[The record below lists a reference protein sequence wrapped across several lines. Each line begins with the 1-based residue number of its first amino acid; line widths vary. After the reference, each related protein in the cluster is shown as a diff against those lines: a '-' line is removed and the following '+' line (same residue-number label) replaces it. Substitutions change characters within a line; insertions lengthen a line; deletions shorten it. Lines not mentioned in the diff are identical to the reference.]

1 MNIRHQAERFVNA
14 SQTMVDLRDLVFNM
28 LSLLF
33 DELHGKGGMAG
44 DDEAGRAFAAVY
56 KPAVKAVFDGAGHAH
71 QVMANG
77 AGALLTSAENFL
89 KTESKIAKE
98 LLEANAAEPDIGY
111 QPRHDCS
118 PRSSHQAEDLPEVV
132 GETSWTDQHLLNSR
146 FHGQRDKLRD
156 VAGSWRAASI
166 ILNDAYWD
174 SEAAWTK
181 ATLDQAGET
190 ADAAE
195 NFFRKFVGKNP
206 PPTQVSEDET
216 LMANLPT
223 ACKMLANACEA
234 YADHIETALQRLPEE
249 SNPITG
255 EIQPIWERPMFGG
268 DGPDGGLHE
277 LLASDTRI
285 NRLGHIPPALDTAQS
300 RVKMP
305 QPDGGGLFPNL
316 PGFLAPLVRVPV
328 MIPAA
333 YRPPV
338 GPRVQPIP
346 PPTPQDPRFPTL
358 TSPQQQNFGM
368 WLNSLRAGDVS
379 GGKPAEIAY
388 QKRVAGYP
396 EYEVPIPPG
405 ISKNST
411 LMVDGFRNRDGMAI
425 EAKYVNNPQK
435 KCYRSLDELRANHQ
449 SGKKDF
455 LYDKDRKELAK
466 YAAAL
471 NDPRNTEMRGVET
484 VTNNQDSV
492 AYWRIMMAAYGVKGY
507 ARYVP

>member
-1 MNIRHQAERFVNA
+1 MNIRHQAEKFVNA
-14 SQTMVDLRDLVFNM
+14 SQTMVDLRDLIFNM

-33 DELHGKGGMAG
+33 DELNGNGGMAG
-44 DDEAGRAFAAVY
+44 DDEAGRAFATVY
-56 KPAVKAVFDGAGHAH
+56 KPAVAAVFDGAGRAH

-98 LLEANAAEPDIGY
+98 LLDGNPADPDIGY
-111 QPRHDCS
+111 QPRRDCS
-118 PRSSHQAEDLPEVV
+118 PRSSHHAEDLPEVV

-146 FHGQRDKLRD
+146 FHGERDKLRS
-156 VAGSWRAASI
+156 VAGSWRSASI

-174 SEAAWTK
+174 TEAAWQK

-190 ADAAE
+190 ADAVE
-195 NFFRKFVGKNP
+195 HFFRKFVGKNP

-216 LMANLPT
+216 LLANLPT

-234 YADHIETALQRLPEE
+234 YADHIETALQRLPAE

-277 LLASDTRI
+277 LLASDTNI
-285 NRLGHIPPALDTAQS
+285 NRLGHIPAALDTAQR

-305 QPDGGGLFPNL
+305 QPEGGGLLPNL
-316 PGFLAPLVRVPV
+316 PGFLAPLIRVPV

-358 TSPQQQNFGM
+358 TGPQQGDFQM
-368 WLNSLRAGDVS
+368 WRNSLRAGDVS

-396 EYEVPIPPG
+396 ERTARSSRMEP
-405 ISKNST
+405 S
-411 LMVDGFRNRDGMAI
+411 L
-425 EAKYVNNPQK
+425 YV
-435 KCYRSLDELRANHQ
+435 
-449 SGKKDF
+449 
-455 LYDKDRKELAK
+455 
-466 YAAAL
+466 
-471 NDPRNTEMRGVET
+471 T
-484 VTNNQDSV
+484 V
-492 AYWRIMMAAYGVKGY
+492 
-507 ARYVP
+507 